1 MKKLLL
7 PALLIA
13 SANLMHAS
21 AQPFKKIHQK
31 AIVIDTHN
39 DFISTGIE
47 KGKRSVGLVTPGKS
61 FTGMKIGFTL
71 F

>member
-1 MKKLLL
+1 MKKTFLSAL
-7 PALLIA
+7 LLIA
-13 SANLMHAS
+13 SGPMVAV

-47 KGKRSVGLVTPGKS
+47 KGKS
-61 FTGMKIGFTL
+61 FDQDLKGITHSDLNRMK
-71 F
+71 